1 MSLDPCPDFMEGVVG
16 QALSIIHISQ
26 HFLPVL
32 QGTHVVRSKVKIDE
46 KFEMDVKA
54 DLNDFILH

>member
-1 MSLDPCPDFMEGVVG
+1 MG
-16 QALSIIHISQ
+16 QALFIIHISQ
-26 HFLPVL
+26 HFFPIL